1 MNVTHCRGSD
11 AIVASRSSKSALI
24 LSRSA
29 LRSSAACAALLCS
42 ALLGPV
48 LRWLVLRCLVLGW
61 AATVGPSCPRRC
73 GGGQAGGA
81 RPQPARRRVVGTA
94 RTSRYYSGGSVCDG
108 VWRRLVATGSAGWW
122 CGCSSPRSPT
132 GDRHDAGAVAGGSPA
147 GRITS
152 LVSGAAV
159 RRAARRARTGRHQ

>member
-61 AATVGPSCPRRC
+61 AATVGPSCARRC
-73 GGGQAGGA
+73 GGGQAGAA

-94 RTSRYYSGGSVCDG
+94 RTSRYYSGGSVG
-108 VWRRLVATGSAGWW
+108 TASGAGLSLPALPAGGAGGRHPGRRRV
-122 CGCSSPRSPT
+122 
-132 GDRHDAGAVAGGSPA
+132 DRYGAGAVAGGA
-147 GRITS
+147 
-152 LVSGAAV
+152 
-159 RRAARRARTGRHQ
+159 